1 MADIGVKIPHGLG
14 VAIVAP
20 SGYAQDDLLVR
31 RGIERLEAHG
41 CRVRNY
47 CDADA
52 KYQRFGATDA
62 ARAEQIHAAVNDPD
76 VKLVIALRGGYG
88 LSRILSMLDYERI
101 ASSGKLLVG
110 ASDFTALQTALLAKA
125 GGISFAGPMICGHFG
140 IENVSGFTMHNFWRC
155 LTNPTCTIVA
165 QAKGNPAV
173 EVRGKLWG
181 SNLAMLTHLVGT
193 PYMPDIEGG
202 ILFVEDINEHPY
214 RIERMMLQLLHAGIL
229 HKQRAIVFGDMSGY
243 KLTAYDNGYD
253 FDAMVV
259 YLREHI
265 DIPVVTGLPFGHIPD
280 KVTLAIGSDAHL
292 VSHADGFELTMSG
305 YPTL

>member
-20 SGYAQDDLLVR
+20 SGYAQDDALVK
-31 RGIERLEAHG
+31 RGIARLEAHG

-47 CDADA
+47 YDADA
-52 KYQRFGATDA
+52 KHQRFGAADE
-62 ARAEQIHAAVNDPD
+62 ARVGQIHAAIDDPG

-88 LSRILSMLDYERI
+88 LSRILPMLDYERI
-101 ASSGKLLVG
+101 AASGKLLVG
-110 ASDFTALQTALLAKA
+110 ASDFTALQMALLART
-125 GGISFAGPMICGHFG
+125 GGVSFAGPMIYTHFG

-155 LTNPTCTIVA
+155 LANPACTITA
-165 QAKGNPAV
+165 KAKGNPAV
-173 EVRGKLWG
+173 DVHGKLWG

-193 PYMPDIEGG
+193 PWMPEIDGG

-229 HKQRAIVFGDMSGY
+229 HKQSAIVFGDMSGY
-243 KLTAYDNGYD
+243 KLSPYDNGYD
-253 FDAMVV
+253 FDAMVA
-259 YLREHI
+259 YLRERI
-265 DIPVVTGLPFGHIPD
+265 DVPIVTGLPFGHIPD
-280 KVTLAIGSDAHL
+280 KVTLAVGSDAHL